1 MNKILVI
8 DDEKATLSMFRLMLK
23 AYGYTVFLAE
33 NGAEGLDIANREKP
47 QIVFTDIKMPGM
59 DGFEVLKH
67 LKKNDPKTEVIV
79 MTGHGDMDLAVKALN
94 LDATDFIN
102 KPIQRNA
109 LNSALNR
116 ANDRINLS
124 QIHRNHITTGR
135 SDEAA
140 ILNIYGNV
148 TANSETSLTE
158 AHQKIT
164 EQGANKILLHFDE
177 NASVNGAGIAVLIQ
191 MLTDCKKKNQRVA
204 ITGLS
209 DNFKTIFD
217 MVGITRFAKIFDNEQ
232 ESLRHL
238 SEKS

>member
-1 MNKILVI
+1 
-8 DDEKATLSMFRLMLK
+8 MFRLLLK

-33 NGAEGLDIANREKP
+33 NGAEGLDIAGRENP

-59 DGFEVLKH
+59 DGFEVLKQ

-79 MTGHGDMDLAVKALN
+79 MTGHGDMELAVKALN

-109 LNSALNR
+109 LTSALNR
-116 ANDRINLS
+116 ARDRISLS
-124 QIHRNHITTGR
+124 QIQKDHVTVRHSG
-135 SDEAA
+135 EVAV
-140 ILNIYGNV
+140 LNINGNV
-148 TANSETSLTE
+148 TANSETALTE

-164 EQGANKILLHFDE
+164 EQGADRILLHFDE
-177 NASVNGAGIAVLIQ
+177 NASINGAGIAILIQ
-191 MLTDCKKKNQRVA
+191 MLTDCKKKNQGVA

-217 MVGITRFAKIFDNEQ
+217 MVGITRFARIFDNEQ
-232 ESLRHL
+232 EAVQHI
-238 SEKS
+238 KNKC